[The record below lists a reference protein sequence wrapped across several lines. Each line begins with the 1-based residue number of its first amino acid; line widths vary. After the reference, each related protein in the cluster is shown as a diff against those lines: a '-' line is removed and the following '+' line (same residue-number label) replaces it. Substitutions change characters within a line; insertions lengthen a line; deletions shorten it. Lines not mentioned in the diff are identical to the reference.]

1 MQTVTSADGT
11 RIGYETVGDGP
22 PLVLLHGSSATRRSW
37 YPLRQQLADD
47 FTLVVP
53 DRRGRGESGDAE
65 AYGLDREVDDLRAIV
80 DALEGD
86 VSVFGHS
93 FGGLVALAAAAT
105 DERSIDRLALYEPSL
120 LVGDHR
126 ADSLSDRLQERFATD
141 GREAAMK
148 RFYREGAGIPAPE
161 RLPIWP
167 DDVQFDLL
175 ETVIRE
181 TAAVETYDLPAT
193 IDRERPTLLLTGE
206 RGPSHLRD
214 AVRTLDERLP
224 RSRLVDLEDVGHV
237 GIQTAPDR
245 VAAEI
250 RTFWHEESV

>member
-22 PLVLLHGSSATRRSW
+22 PLVLLHGSSATRRAW
-37 YPLRQQLADD
+37 HPLRQHLTDE

-65 AYGLDREVDDLRAIV
+65 AYGLEREVDDLRAIV

-86 VSVFGHS
+86 ISVFGHS
-93 FGGLVALAAAAT
+93 FGGLVALAAA
-105 DERSIDRLALYEPSL
+105 DEIPIDRLVLYEPSL

-126 ADSLSDRLQERFATD
+126 DDDLSDRLQDRFSTD

-148 RFYREGAGIPAPE
+148 CFYREGAGIPEPE

-167 DDVQFDLL
+167 DEVQFDLL

-181 TAAVETYDLPAT
+181 TAAVEAYDLPAT
-193 IDRERPTLLLTGE
+193 VDFERPALLLTGE
-206 RGPSHLRD
+206 RGPAHLRD
-214 AVRTLDERLP
+214 AVRTLDERLE
-224 RSRLVDLEDVGHV
+224 RSRLAELEGVGHV
-237 GIQTAPDR
+237 GIQSAPER
-245 VAAEI
+245 IAAAL
-250 RTFWHEESV
+250 RTFWGEQPA